1 MNNLTKLMIATAI
14 SGSIPSTLT
23 AQDNLRSSVVKIEST
38 HRFPDLF
45 RPWTKSQPRKSQ
57 GSGVIIDGNL
67 ILTNAHVVRY
77 ARQIYVQGYQSDD
90 RIAATVTAISSGMDL
105 AVLEVQDDKFFT
117 QRPALSLTEN
127 LPSIKDPVNA
137 YGYPVGGNE
146 LSVTEGIISRI
157 EMAPYYQET
166 VGLRIQVDA
175 ALNPGNS
182 GGPAIVDGK
191 IVGIVY
197 SGVPSADNIGYLIP
211 ADEVR
216 MFLDDIKDGR
226 YDGKPH
232 MFDGVQKT
240 ENTAMRRRLGLPD
253 DVSGLM
259 VQSPYRSHEDYPLK
273 QWDVITKI
281 ASHPLD
287 REGNVQIRDDL
298 RLSFLYLVPKLARDG
313 KVNLTVLRDGKTV
326 EVDLPV
332 KVRRDLVLPYLH
344 NDYPRYFIYGPLV
357 FSQATQEIVTPHQAL
372 NALLRAR
379 GSPLLTRNQQE
390 TAFEGEQIVVVPSR
404 FFPHRITKGYDD
416 PVLQVVKEINGVP
429 TRNLA
434 HLVETLRDADGE
446 FVEFRFA
453 GNHQVTLVFRHAEIA
468 SSTEEILE
476 DNGIR
481 FQYSKDLVDI
491 WHRNDD

>member
-1 MNNLTKLMIATAI
+1 
-14 SGSIPSTLT
+14 
-23 AQDNLRSSVVKIEST
+23 
-38 HRFPDLF
+38 
-45 RPWTKSQPRKSQ
+45 
-57 GSGVIIDGNL
+57 
-67 ILTNAHVVRY
+67 
-77 ARQIYVQGYQSDD
+77 
-90 RIAATVTAISSGMDL
+90 
-105 AVLEVQDDKFFT
+105 
-117 QRPALSLTEN
+117 
-127 LPSIKDPVNA
+127 
-137 YGYPVGGNE
+137 
-146 LSVTEGIISRI
+146 
-157 EMAPYYQET
+157 
-166 VGLRIQVDA
+166 
-175 ALNPGNS
+175 
-182 GGPAIVDGK
+182 
-191 IVGIVY
+191 
-197 SGVPSADNIGYLIP
+197 
-211 ADEVR
+211 

-240 ENTAMRRRLGLPD
+240 ENAAMRRRLGLPD
-253 DVSGLM
+253 DVGGLM
-259 VQSPYRSHEDYPLK
+259 VQSPYRSHEGYPLK

-298 RLSFLYLVPKLARDG
+298 RLSFLYLVPKLARNG
-313 KVNLTVLRDGKTV
+313 KVNLTVLRDGKTI
-326 EVDLPV
+326 EVNLPV

-429 TRNLA
+429 TRNLV
-434 HLVETLRDADGE
+434 HLVEMLRDAGGE

-453 GNHQVTLVFRHAEIA
+453 SNHQATLVFRRTEIA

-481 FQYSKDLVDI
+481 FQYSKDMVDI
-491 WHRNDD
+491 WHHNDD